1 MEIQDRRCKR
11 TQHLLA
17 RALIVLTLEKGYEAV
32 TIRDITE
39 RADVGYA
46 TFFRH
51 YHDKDEL
58 LKDVLDVVLTEIID
72 LLGSTQPAA
81 DPITIGV
88 LLFRYV
94 QQQSEVVRVLLMSH
108 ALLQRSIEIATHNVV
123 SEHTLLQDSVVSL
136 EIAAYQDAI
145 FRADLFR
152 NQLPLPRDDLIRDW
166 PLPKDHEGHHQ
177 CSPWLKMMKK
187 AAHGLCGC
195 VGVCDQ
201 LKGARGHYDGAISSR
216 DRQRLHT
223 LVEKRGVKTTFLR
236 FLSADR

>member
-1 MEIQDRRCKR
+1 MKGGFWREVSMEIQDRRVKR

-17 RALIVLTLEKGYEAV
+17 RALIALTLEKGYEAV

-81 DPITIGV
+81 DPTTIGV

-108 ALLQRSIEIATHNVV
+108 ALLQRSIEIATQNVV
-123 SEHTLLQDSVVSL
+123 SEHTFLPDSVVPL
-136 EIAAYQDAI
+136 EIAAHHIVASSI
-145 FRADLFR
+145 S
-152 NQLPLPRDDLIRDW
+152 LIQW
-166 PLPKDHEGHHQ
+166 WLDHQMPYPPER
-177 CSPWLKMMKK
+177 M
-187 AAHGLCGC
+187 
-195 VGVCDQ
+195 GVIYHE
-201 LKGARGHYDGAISSR
+201 LIIRPTSELAFS
-216 DRQRLHT
+216 T
-223 LVEKRGVKTTFLR
+223 
-236 FLSADR
+236 

>member
-1 MEIQDRRCKR
+1 VKQKDPRNHEGGILEVSMEIQDRRVKR

-81 DPITIGV
+81 DPTTIGV

-108 ALLQRSIEIATHNVV
+108 ALLQRSIEIATQNVV
-123 SEHTLLQDSVVSL
+123 SEHTFLPDSVVPL
-136 EIAAYQDAI
+136 EIAAHHIVASSI
-145 FRADLFR
+145 S
-152 NQLPLPRDDLIRDW
+152 LIQW
-166 PLPKDHEGHHQ
+166 WLDHQMPYPPER
-177 CSPWLKMMKK
+177 M
-187 AAHGLCGC
+187 
-195 VGVCDQ
+195 GVIYHE
-201 LKGARGHYDGAISSR
+201 LIIRPTSELAFS
-216 DRQRLHT
+216 T
-223 LVEKRGVKTTFLR
+223 
-236 FLSADR
+236 

>member
-1 MEIQDRRCKR
+1 VKQKDPRNHEGGILEVSMEIQDRRVKR

-81 DPITIGV
+81 DPTTIGV

-108 ALLQRSIEIATHNVV
+108 ALLQRSIEIATQKVV
-123 SEHTLLQDSVVSL
+123 SEHTFLPDSVVPL
-136 EIAAYQDAI
+136 EIAAHHIVASSI
-145 FRADLFR
+145 S
-152 NQLPLPRDDLIRDW
+152 LIQW
-166 PLPKDHEGHHQ
+166 WLDHQMPYPPER
-177 CSPWLKMMKK
+177 M
-187 AAHGLCGC
+187 
-195 VGVCDQ
+195 GVIYHE
-201 LKGARGHYDGAISSR
+201 LIIRPTSELAFSS
-216 DRQRLHT
+216 
-223 LVEKRGVKTTFLR
+223 
-236 FLSADR
+236 